1 MSLLRSVDPR
11 AAARG
16 LFVGEVCEESF
27 HPFPDQDP
35 DDKEACD
42 LAVEAFREW
51 AAERLDPEEIDR
63 REEIPEQVRR
73 EMGELGMLG
82 LTVPEEY
89 GGAGFS
95 YTAYCRFV
103 EEVTRTDASL
113 AVFLGAHL
121 SIGARPLILFGTDEQ
136 KRRYLPEVASGEA
149 ICAFAL
155 TEPGAG
161 SDAGALRT
169 RAVWDAERGEY
180 RLDGNKIWIT
190 NGGYA
195 KLFTVFARTEGGPEG
210 AGDRGVSGFLVER
223 GTPGFSNGP
232 SEHKLGIR
240 GTSTTEL
247 AFQDVRVPADHRVGP
262 PGEGFQI
269 ALETLATGRLSLGAG
284 CAGAAKGCI
293 AAAVAHGR
301 ERKQFKKP
309 IISFGMIREKI
320 GRMVARTFAAE
331 SAAYLTTGLYDRT
344 NLDLMIE
351 TGYCKILGSEVLWDV
366 VNDTIQIVGG
376 IGYMA
381 DYPYQRHLRDS
392 RINLIF
398 EGTNEILRLMGTLEG
413 LKEPAR
419 RDAERRRA
427 EKAGLA
433 ADAVAH
439 AADRGPAGH
448 APDLR
453 WVADEL
459 AEPRDAFA
467 DALERF
473 RDGVQRAIARHRRRI
488 VAEQYTL
495 RRLADCAIVLYSMAA
510 CLSRTSTRIER
521 DGADRATREI
531 LLTRRW
537 IDEGHRRVSHELD
550 ALDTRADGYDDAIAE
565 LLVEEGRYPAPLF
578 GQS

>member
-1 MSLLRSVDPR
+1 MSLLRSVDPH

-16 LFVGEVCEESF
+16 LFLGEVHEESF
-27 HPFPDQDP
+27 WPFPEQDP
-35 DDKEACD
+35 EEREACD
-42 LAVEAFREW
+42 LAVEAFRDW
-51 AAERLDPEEIDR
+51 AAEKLDPEEIDR
-63 REEIPEQVRR
+63 REEIPEDLRR

-89 GGAGFS
+89 GGSGFS

-103 EEVTRTDASL
+103 EEVTRADASL

-136 KRRYLPEVASGEA
+136 KRRYLPQVASGEA

-169 RAVWDAERGEY
+169 RAVWDAGREAW
-180 RLDGNKIWIT
+180 RLNGNKIWIT

-195 KLFTVFARTEGGPEG
+195 RLFTVFARTDGGPEG
-210 AGDRGVSGFLVER
+210 PGDRGVSGFLVER
-223 GTPGFSNGP
+223 GAPGFSNGP

-247 AFQDVRVPADHRVGP
+247 AFQDVVVTPDHRIGP

-293 AAAVAHGR
+293 AEAVAHGR
-301 ERKQFKKP
+301 ERRQFKKP
-309 IISFGMIREKI
+309 IISFGMIREKL

-331 SAAYLTTGLYDRT
+331 SAAYLTTGLYDAT
-344 NLDLMIE
+344 DLDLMVE
-351 TGYCKILGSEVLWDV
+351 TGYCKVFGSEVLWDV

-413 LKEPAR
+413 LKEPGR
-419 RDAERRRA
+419 REAERRRA
-427 EKAGLA
+427 EKASLAADGLA
-433 ADAVAH
+433 A
-439 AADRGPAGH
+439 AAGTAQRGTGS
-448 APDLR
+448 DLR
-453 WVADEL
+453 WVAGEL
-459 AEPRDAFA
+459 SESRDAFT
-467 DALERF
+467 DALRRFHEAVERS
-473 RDGVQRAIARHRRRI
+473 IARHRRRI

-495 RRLADCAIVLYSMAA
+495 RRLSDCAIVLYTMAA
-510 CLSRTSTRIER
+510 CLSRASTRIAR
-521 DGADRATREI
+521 DGAGRAARDI

-537 IDEGHRRVSHELD
+537 IDEGRRRVRHELEALEAPAD
-550 ALDTRADGYDDAIAE
+550 AADDEIAG
-565 LLVEEGRYPAPLF
+565 LLADEGRYPAPLF
-578 GQS
+578 P